1 MVIIYLYKLKSTK
14 GDVMINEEKFKEI
27 IKKMRDKYVNMW
39 EKEKDEII
47 KNIEDAKKILLD
59 SLEFNTILTDE
70 EIEKNQKIS

>member
-1 MVIIYLYKLKSTK
+1 
-14 GDVMINEEKFKEI
+14 MINEEKFKEI